1 MNIEKVVEKT
11 VVTSRTKF
19 QLKFFVVG
27 QHDTKPMQWRQL
39 LIEAQDLAYK
49 IRTAELSLERTSIE
63 IKNLLSTGDPLDLI
77 DAKQKELDRVLT
89 ERVLEGAKLEFS
101 WLEEFAEEIGSYS
114 NQEIE
119 DDQQTYWSKRLQ
131 RQSDIDVLSRT
142 QGISVGNLTSM
153 LNAGLLIY
161 EQEQLCAISPGN

>member
-1 MNIEKVVEKT
+1 MNIEKAAAKT

-19 QLKFFVVG
+19 QLRFFVVG

-49 IRTAELSLERTSIE
+49 IRTAELGLERTSIE
-63 IKNLLSTGDPLDLI
+63 ITNLLHTGDPLDLI

-101 WLEEFAEEIGSYS
+101 WLEEFAEEIGAYS

-119 DDQQTYWSKRLQ
+119 DDQETYWSKRLQ

-153 LNAGLLIY
+153 LNAGLLAY
-161 EQEQLCAISPGN
+161 EQEASCAISPGN